1 MSFAQSANKK
11 SSRKKSPSG
20 LKSYSM
26 HKAIRSYLEYLEE
39 ERNYSPHTI
48 QNYQI
53 DLSQVLDFLKQ
64 ENLTSWNEVDRQ
76 MLRSFLGSQ
85 FDRGYS
91 KRTVSRRIASLR
103 SFFKYLNRK
112 SILQSNPALTLVT
125 PKLERRL
132 PSFLDEQTVTRLMEL
147 PDIASV
153 EGKRD
158 KAILEL
164 LYSTGMRLSEMVN
177 LNVSRIDFVHA
188 IVKVRGKGRK
198 DRIVPVGRAAL
209 DALQSYLHTRGMGA
223 GNMHNMPLFTIPNGK
238 RIYQG
243 AVGRLVR
250 KYIARVSEV
259 EKKSPHVIRHS
270 FATHLLNRGADLRAV
285 KELLGHESL
294 STTQVYTHVSTDRM
308 KKVYERSHPKA

>member
-1 MSFAQSANKK
+1 
-11 SSRKKSPSG
+11 
-20 LKSYSM
+20 M
-26 HKAIRSYLEYLEE
+26 HRAVRSYLEYLEE

-64 ENLTSWNEVDRQ
+64 EQLTSWNEVDRQ
-76 MLRSFLGSQ
+76 VLRSFLGSQ

-112 SILQSNPALTLVT
+112 RILQSNPALTLVT

-153 EGKRD
+153 DGKRD

-177 LNVSRIDFVHA
+177 LNVSRVDFVHA
-188 IVKVRGKGRK
+188 IVKVRG
-198 DRIVPVGRAAL
+198 
-209 DALQSYLHTRGMGA
+209 
-223 GNMHNMPLFTIPNGK
+223 
-238 RIYQG
+238 
-243 AVGRLVR
+243 
-250 KYIARVSEV
+250 
-259 EKKSPHVIRHS
+259 
-270 FATHLLNRGADLRAV
+270 
-285 KELLGHESL
+285 
-294 STTQVYTHVSTDRM
+294 
-308 KKVYERSHPKA
+308 

>member
-1 MSFAQSANKK
+1 
-11 SSRKKSPSG
+11 
-20 LKSYSM
+20 M
-26 HKAIRSYLEYLEE
+26 HKAVRSYLEYLEE

-64 ENLTSWNEVDRQ
+64 EHFTSWNEVDRQ
-76 MLRSFLGSQ
+76 VLRSYLGSQ
-85 FDRGYS
+85 FDLGLS
-91 KRTVSRRIASLR
+91 KRTVARRIASLR

-112 SILQSNPALTLVT
+112 RILQSNPALTLVT

-147 PDIASV
+147 PDISSV

-209 DALQSYLHTRGMGA
+209 DALQSYLHTRSVPA
-223 GNMHNMPLFTIPNGK
+223 GNMHNMPLFTIHNGK
-238 RIYQG
+238 RIYQV

-250 KYIARVSEV
+250 KYITRVSEV

-270 FATHLLNRGADLRAV
+270 FATHLLNRGADIKAV

>member
-1 MSFAQSANKK
+1 
-11 SSRKKSPSG
+11 
-20 LKSYSM
+20 
-26 HKAIRSYLEYLEE
+26 
-39 ERNYSPHTI
+39 
-48 QNYQI
+48 
-53 DLSQVLDFLKQ
+53 
-64 ENLTSWNEVDRQ
+64 VDRQ
-76 MLRSFLGSQ
+76 GLRSFLGSQ

-91 KRTVSRRIASLR
+91 KRTISRRIASLR

-112 SILQSNPALTLVT
+112 RILQSNPALTLVT

-209 DALQSYLHTRGMGA
+209 DALQSYLHTRGVGA

-270 FATHLLNRGADLRAV
+270 FATHLLNRGADLKAV

>member
-1 MSFAQSANKK
+1 
-11 SSRKKSPSG
+11 
-20 LKSYSM
+20 
-26 HKAIRSYLEYLEE
+26 
-39 ERNYSPHTI
+39 
-48 QNYQI
+48 
-53 DLSQVLDFLKQ
+53 
-64 ENLTSWNEVDRQ
+64 
-76 MLRSFLGSQ
+76 
-85 FDRGYS
+85 
-91 KRTVSRRIASLR
+91 
-103 SFFKYLNRK
+103 
-112 SILQSNPALTLVT
+112 
-125 PKLERRL
+125 
-132 PSFLDEQTVTRLMEL
+132 MEL
-147 PDIASV
+147 PDISSV

-209 DALQSYLHTRGMGA
+209 DALQSYLHTRSVPA
-223 GNMHNMPLFTIPNGK
+223 GNMHNMPLFTIHNGK
-238 RIYQG
+238 RIYQV

-250 KYIARVSEV
+250 KYITRVSEV

-270 FATHLLNRGADLRAV
+270 FATHLLNRGADIKAV